1 MSGEQ
6 RTTTTLI
13 NTPSPTH
20 HQHPTMTS
28 RMEQVFYATHSKV
41 SRYILRRTS
50 HHFRSTLEHGVLGLA
65 VCGFCVVLL
74 SHRTFVHR
82 EDVAGST
89 GGGDGSS
96 CGVNEVD
103 GESDSISSGGVSVYS
118 ILIQLVQSGYA
129 WFVTYTS
136 LSITANNSNRTLSS
150 WSAKQI
156 PVSCFKS
163 IPGFRGDADV
173 SHILL
178 QQENEAAP
186 NNFDSNS
193 TDAVGSRAFT
203 IHRGRDGELI
213 VTGLLSPDD
222 APLQSCV
229 RDSSHAT
236 MKQSDRSCF
245 FGCAKEHGTPACSVE
260 LIAFLAHHG
269 YIETEAGT
277 PPIQQQPPIIY
288 SYSHSKGL
296 LLLDPTL
303 LHTHNIS
310 TQFILASR
318 HDVNCFGD
326 PFVQNIVFSLVG
338 ADTVMLNWILG
349 LQHHQRQSHGK
360 QQPNAKRNADG
371 GKRNRFVYHWKSGK
385 ELDLD
390 LFHMDHYAFS
400 SSSGSTSI
408 ADGRQQPMA
417 SSPLSNLLF
426 NNLHKHPL
434 YRLLRF
440 LAFKFAVL
448 LSTLFIFFLTT
459 SLVSFTFQETQVRDC
474 LALALQCTLICSY
487 PTTSKHHTN
496 RIECSSSHCSYKHG
510 LG

>member
-1 MSGEQ
+1 
-6 RTTTTLI
+6 
-13 NTPSPTH
+13 
-20 HQHPTMTS
+20 
-28 RMEQVFYATHSKV
+28 MEQVFYATHSKV

-136 LSITANNSNRTLSS
+136 LSIPANNSNRTLSS

-408 ADGRQQPMA
+408 ADSRQQPMA

-474 LALALQCTLICSY
+474 LALALKRTLIC
-487 PTTSKHHTN
+487 
-496 RIECSSSHCSYKHG
+496 
-510 LG
+510 

>member
-1 MSGEQ
+1 
-6 RTTTTLI
+6 
-13 NTPSPTH
+13 
-20 HQHPTMTS
+20 
-28 RMEQVFYATHSKV
+28 
-41 SRYILRRTS
+41 
-50 HHFRSTLEHGVLGLA
+50 
-65 VCGFCVVLL
+65 
-74 SHRTFVHR
+74 
-82 EDVAGST
+82 
-89 GGGDGSS
+89 
-96 CGVNEVD
+96 
-103 GESDSISSGGVSVYS
+103 
-118 ILIQLVQSGYA
+118 
-129 WFVTYTS
+129 
-136 LSITANNSNRTLSS
+136 
-150 WSAKQI
+150 
-156 PVSCFKS
+156 
-163 IPGFRGDADV
+163 
-173 SHILL
+173 
-178 QQENEAAP
+178 
-186 NNFDSNS
+186 
-193 TDAVGSRAFT
+193 
-203 IHRGRDGELI
+203 
-213 VTGLLSPDD
+213 
-222 APLQSCV
+222 
-229 RDSSHAT
+229 
-236 MKQSDRSCF
+236 
-245 FGCAKEHGTPACSVE
+245 
-260 LIAFLAHHG
+260 
-269 YIETEAGT
+269 
-277 PPIQQQPPIIY
+277 
-288 SYSHSKGL
+288 
-296 LLLDPTL
+296 
-303 LHTHNIS
+303 
-310 TQFILASR
+310 
-318 HDVNCFGD
+318 
-326 PFVQNIVFSLVG
+326 
-338 ADTVMLNWILG
+338 MLNWILG